1 MNSMP
6 LWTLLAIIVL
16 AAIYVLVQYNGLITL
31 RNHIAE
37 SWSDIDTELKRR
49 HDLIP
54 NLVQVVR
61 GYAQHEREVL
71 DRIVQIRSECM
82 TPHEPGQTGDESRL
96 SSALGRL
103 IVLAESYPALKAD
116 EAFLRLQKEL
126 ATTEN
131 RIQAAR
137 RFYNGNIRDYR
148 NKIESF
154 PGSLIAAAFGFRPIE
169 YLAFDSSISGPVDV
183 RLP

>member
-6 LWTLLAIIVL
+6 LWILPAITVL
-16 AAIYVLVQYNGLITL
+16 AAVYVLVQYNGLITL

-54 NLVQVVR
+54 NLVGVVR

-71 DRIVQIRSECM
+71 DRIVQVRSECM
-82 TPHEPGQTGDESRL
+82 APHEAGQTGDESRL
-96 SSALGRL
+96 SSALGSL
-103 IVLAESYPALKAD
+103 LMLAESYPELKAD
-116 EAFLRLQKEL
+116 EAFRRLQGEL
-126 ATTEN
+126 VTTEN

-148 NKIESF
+148 NKTESF
-154 PGSLIAAAFGFRPIE
+154 PGNLIAVTFGFGPVE
-169 YLAFDSSISGPVDV
+169 YLAFDSSISRPIDV